1 MKNSTH
7 FLVKNSLQNSEE
19 DVPWKHPLQVYYYEF
34 FGVYSSVFVYILF
47 CQRSFCVSFAFANEP
62 DK

>member
-34 FGVYSSVFVYILF
+34 FGVYFSVFV
-47 CQRSFCVSFAFANEP
+47 CVSFAFANEP